1 MSQLIADLALILI
14 VAGITTIVF
23 KRLKQPLV
31 LGYILAGFLAGPN
44 MPYTPTIEDNETIEV
59 WSQIGV
65 IFLMFSLGLEFSFK
79 KILKG
84 GASPIIAACFIM
96 AAMWGMGCGVGY
108 LMGWSTINCMFV
120 GGMLAM
126 SSTTIIYKAFDD
138 MGLLT
143 RRFAGKVMSVL
154 IFEDILG
161 IVVMVLLSAL
171 AVSNKLEGAELVSSL
186 VKLGFFLLL
195 WFLVGMWIVPTFL
208 HKNRSFI
215 NKETLVIVSIGLP
228 VHLLP
233 TSPADSADK
242 AWKEIR
248 GDD

>member
-1 MSQLIADLALILI
+1 MTELPQLISDLALILI
-14 VAGITTIVF
+14 VAGLTTIIF

-44 MPYTPTIEDNETIEV
+44 MTLTPSVEEHESIEV

-96 AAMWGMGCGVGY
+96 TLMWGMGCGAGY
-108 LMGWSTINCMFV
+108 LMGWSPINCMFV

-138 MGLLT
+138 MGLMT
-143 RRFAGKVMSVL
+143 RRFASKVMS
-154 IFEDILG
+154 G
-161 IVVMVLLSAL
+161 IKSG
-171 AVSNKLEGAELVSSL
+171 SPPESL
-186 VKLGFFLLL
+186 PIIDPGN
-195 WFLVGMWIVPTFL
+195 MA
-208 HKNRSFI
+208 RSP
-215 NKETLVIVSIGLP
+215 L
-228 VHLLP
+228 
-233 TSPADSADK
+233 
-242 AWKEIR
+242 R
-248 GDD
+248 